1 MKQKSLVAIS
11 IACGVVCAL
20 CVALFM
26 ASVQGEAETAR
37 AEALARYGGEQV
49 EVCVASRNIV
59 AGERVDLSAVETKLW
74 VADLLPEGA
83 VRATSDA
90 VGKTATSSIFKG
102 EVIVA
107 GRFDAGHDSLDV
119 PSGKQAV
126 SVPAKA
132 VQAVGGAIRPGM
144 SVDIYSSGE
153 SSTVALAQNVNV
165 LDTSV
170 GNSGSLV
177 SGGSGWVTL
186 AVEPEKVQELIAA
199 SNKTTLYFTL
209 PGASVEGGGADQDD
223 STEGASA
230 QAASVEGGSGQA
242 ASSGAA
248 ASAAAASATAAKRDS
263 SKSSEAKNSPVS
275 ASSAS
280 DSAAAT
286 PPEKADGSQE
296 APRSQEAPQ
305 SQEPPHSQE
314 SSNSAGGDR

>member
-11 IACGVVCAL
+11 IACGVACAL
-20 CVALFM
+20 CIALFM

-49 EVCVASRNIV
+49 EVCVATRDIV
-59 AGERVDLSAVETKLW
+59 AGERVDLSAVEVKLW

-83 VRATSDA
+83 VRSTSDA

-107 GRFDAGHDSLDV
+107 GRFDAAHDSLDV

-144 SVDIYSSGE
+144 SVDIYSSGD

-165 LDTSV
+165 LDSSV
-170 GNSGSLV
+170 GNTGSLV

-199 SNKTTLYFTL
+199 SSKTTLYFTL
-209 PGASVEGGGADQDD
+209 PGASVESGDANQDE
-223 STEGASA
+223 SAEEASA
-230 QAASVEGGSGQA
+230 GVSKEAATAKREGSE
-242 ASSGAA
+242 SSGAKGSKASSSSASLSA
-248 ASAAAASATAAKRDS
+248 ASADAAAGSQAAGSQAAPNPQGSAGS
-263 SKSSEAKNSPVS
+263 Q
-275 ASSAS
+275 
-280 DSAAAT
+280 AAAREAS
-286 PPEKADGSQE
+286 PPQ
-296 APRSQEAPQ
+296 APQ
-305 SQEPPHSQE
+305 SQEAANP
-314 SSNSAGGDR
+314 AGGDR